1 MRGGCVGGDGW
12 EDVDMCKERK
22 LAMWVKER
30 MLGVDNE
37 KDWDSLMRKGVGG
50 LPQTVVGI

>member
-1 MRGGCVGGDGW
+1 LRGGCVGGDGW